1 MAGQIEIVNR
11 ALFKL
16 GALPIASLVDNNKQ
30 ARVMGGLWDTVR
42 KAELR
47 RHLWSFALKRAAL
60 PALASPPAWGYA
72 RAFQLPADFL
82 RLVQVGETQVAP
94 SIADYRDGDD
104 SAYAI
109 EGSTLLADFGAPLRI
124 RYVADVADPGIFDA
138 LFVEALAAKLAYEA
152 CESIT
157 QANEKKNV
165 AAEDYKTAL
174 RAAAMATA
182 LEKPPQ
188 GIADDSW
195 MVGRL

>member
-11 ALFKL
+11 ALYKL
-16 GALPIASLVDNNKQ
+16 GALPIASLLDNNKQ

-47 RHLWSFALKRAAL
+47 RHLWSFALRRAAL
-60 PALASPPAWGYA
+60 PALSTAPAWGYA

-82 RLVQVGETQVAP
+82 RLVQAGEVMAAP
-94 SIADYRDGDD
+94 SAADYRNGDD

-109 EGSTLLADFGAPLRI
+109 EGLTLLADFAAPLRI
-124 RYVADVADPGIFDA
+124 RYVADVSDPGMFDA

-165 AAEDYKTAL
+165 ASEDYKTAL

-195 MVGRL
+195 MTGRL